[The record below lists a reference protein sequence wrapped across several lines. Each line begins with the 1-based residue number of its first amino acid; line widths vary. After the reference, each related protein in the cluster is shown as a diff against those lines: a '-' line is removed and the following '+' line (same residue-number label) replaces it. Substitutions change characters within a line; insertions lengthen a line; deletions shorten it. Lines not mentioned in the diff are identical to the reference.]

1 MKTSELEN
9 LKVAIVGG
17 GYGGAVAAVALRRL
31 GADVHVYEQAT
42 AIRPVGAGIGL
53 RPPTLELFREL
64 EIFDPI
70 AAVST
75 PSDRFEILTATGDL
89 IQREDWPKVDDYARP
104 NKTRFI
110 HRGDF
115 IDTLLRLLPEGMVHL
130 GHKVADVQDGG
141 DRATL
146 TFADGK
152 RATADLVIGAD
163 GIRSVV
169 RKRLFSDA
177 EPVFSGAHAYRAVI
191 SCDDAYGLDVD
202 DNLRLYM
209 NDRGTMVYFLPLHHR
224 GEVSFDITALSDDDS
239 WAPEITK
246 DGLLVLMD
254 GFDERLVNITR
265 DLDMDTVTS
274 RAVFDIDPVDT
285 WHSDS
290 VALLGDAAH
299 AMLHHQG
306 QGANQAIQ
314 DAGGLAGALRE
325 AGSVRDALARYQ
337 AVRKPDTD
345 ALQRISR
352 ESWDAQSVRTAFPEK
367 SSIK

>member
-1 MKTSELEN
+1 MKSSELAN
-9 LKVAIVGG
+9 LEVAIVGG
-17 GYGGAVAAVALRRL
+17 GYGGAVAAVALSRL
-31 GADVHVYEQAT
+31 GANVHVYEQAS
-42 AIRPVGAGIGL
+42 AILQVGAGIGL
-53 RPPTLELFREL
+53 RPPTVELFRRW
-64 EIFDPI
+64 EIFDAI

-75 PSDRFEILTATGDL
+75 PSDYFEILTATGEV
-89 IQREDWPKVDDYARP
+89 IQREEWPKIHDYAQV

-115 IDTLLRLLPEGMVHL
+115 IDTLLKLLPGDMVHI
-130 GHKVADVQDGG
+130 GHKMTAIE
-141 DRATL
+141 DRGEAATL

-152 RATADLVIGAD
+152 KVTADLVIGAD

-169 RKRLFSDA
+169 RNQLFSDNQ
-177 EPVFSGAHAYRAVI
+177 PVFAGAHAHRAVV
-191 SCDDAYGLDVD
+191 SSGDTYGLDVD

-209 NDRGTMVYFLPLHHR
+209 DDRGTMIYFLPLRHR
-224 GEVSFDITALSDDDS
+224 NQVSFDITALSDDDS
-239 WAPEITK
+239 WAPEVTR
-246 DGLLVLMD
+246 DDLVALVD

-265 DLDMDTVTS
+265 NLDMDTVTS

-285 WHSDS
+285 WHSDC

-314 DAGGLAGALRE
+314 DAGGLADALLEAGSLRE
-325 AGSVRDALARYQ
+325 ALALYQ
-337 AVRKPDTD
+337 ATRKPDTD